1 MRNSGFYAF
10 FKKHRTLF
18 FQLFFLAISGVLIV
32 WFIRA
37 NTGELKQI
45 IPLLTHSRLDWLL
58 AGIVLT
64 GFYIWLQGLMYVHSF
79 RAVNS
84 RLSIVTGMSL
94 FLRRNL
100 ASTFLPMGGLT
111 SLAFFTKRLENQG
124 FEKTNIHVAS
134 SIYAFMGI
142 FSVAVVALPVLVYG
156 AFQQTARATD
166 WVVFAVLLAMLA
178 LLVLAGYSLFSKGRL
193 HRWLVK
199 YFPAFEQQW
208 ELFRSKSL
216 DRRAVWE
223 VFRASLAIE
232 LVGVLHLYLA
242 MLALGVPRSLEAA
255 IVGYVVQVLFLTVS
269 PFFRGFGVI
278 EVSLSYIL
286 TRFGY
291 GAGEAVALMLLFRFF
306 EFWLVLAVGAPV
318 AAAYRRGGK
327 RFRQK

>member
-1 MRNSGFYAF
+1 MPVSNVF
-10 FKKHRTLF
+10 FKKYRTAIFQSLF
-18 FQLFFLAISGVLIV
+18 LLTSAILAA
-32 WFIRA
+32 WFVRA
-37 NTGELKQI
+37 NTSELKQI
-45 IPLLTHSRLDWLL
+45 IPLLAHSRPGFLL
-58 AGIVLT
+58 AGVAVT
-64 GFYIWLQGLMYVHSF
+64 GVYVWLQGLMYVQSF
-79 RAVNS
+79 GAVNS
-84 RLSIVTGMSL
+84 RLPISTGMSL

-111 SLAFFTKRLENQG
+111 SLAFFTKRLKNQG
-124 FEKTNIHVAS
+124 FETTSIHVAS
-134 SIYAFMGI
+134 SIYAFMGV

-156 AFQQTARATD
+156 AFQRTARAAD
-166 WVVFAVLLAMLA
+166 WLVFAALLAMLG

-216 DRRAVWE
+216 DRRAVWG
-223 VFRASLAIE
+223 VLWASLAIE
-232 LVGVLHLYLA
+232 VVGVLHLYLA
-242 MLALGVPRSLEAA
+242 MLALGVRVSLEAA

-278 EVSLSYIL
+278 EVSLSYVL

-291 GAGEAVALMLLFRFF
+291 GAGEAVALMLLFRVF

-318 AAAYRRGGK
+318 AAAYRRK
-327 RFRQK
+327 